1 MYCRLYLGVEADAFG
16 GKIIFSGLLNGG
28 ALVLLLWIY
37 FFTLAHEREGQVLQS
52 LVINVTEAVMGDG
65 ALMQEE
71 TLAKETGGAGDSEF

>member
-37 FFTLAHEREGQVLQS
+37 FFTASHETQERQLSELLAAAGMSADTVVETAEPVTVTQV
-52 LVINVTEAVMGDG
+52 E
-65 ALMQEE
+65 
-71 TLAKETGGAGDSEF
+71 SEF